1 MKFEESS
8 LIFFMLEKCLESDF
22 IKNEKFQDYLRAKNE
37 KSRVN
42 NDFQNKYQ
50 KLKEIIDKELNEF
63 IETKQI
69 PEKKL
74 RGIVD
79 GVFDM
84 THFGHFNVFR

>member
-42 NDFQNKYQ
+42 NDF
-50 KLKEIIDKELNEF
+50 
-63 IETKQI
+63 
-69 PEKKL
+69 
-74 RGIVD
+74 
-79 GVFDM
+79 
-84 THFGHFNVFR
+84 

>member
-1 MKFEESS
+1 MKETIE
-8 LIFFMLEKCLESDF
+8 
-22 IKNEKFQDYLRAKNE
+22 
-37 KSRVN
+37 
-42 NDFQNKYQ
+42 
-50 KLKEIIDKELNEF
+50 KELNEF
-63 IETKQI
+63 SKTKTI